1 MIKIAYMSLAVMFA
15 FVFNGCIPN
24 PLLPSR
30 YLARQ
35 TYITTYPNYQA
46 RGPEAHA
53 PDKILYLANNFD
65 YFQRDFDGNNLQD
78 QFQAELKRVLE
89 RYGFVIT
96 DDIGQASIVVKIS
109 QTKVNEGLMPPLLCG
124 MFRCYTYQNIFFTV
138 TFSKKDSEA
147 VKHYKAFQRDYM
159 WGDLEPRYD
168 NKNFIENITNKIAA
182 DINKFILNMDF

>member
-1 MIKIAYMSLAVMFA
+1 MIRIAYMFLVVMFA

-35 TYITTYPNYQA
+35 TYITAYPFYQA
-46 RGPEAHA
+46 GGSGVRA
-53 PDKILYLANNFD
+53 PDKILYLENNFD
-65 YFQRDFDGNNLQD
+65 YFRRDSDGNNLQD
-78 QFQAELKRVLE
+78 QFQAELEKVLG
-89 RYGFVIT
+89 RYGFAVT
-96 DDIGQASIVVKIS
+96 DDIVQASIVVKIS

-124 MFRCYTYQNIFFTV
+124 MFRCYTYQNILFTV

-159 WGDLEPRYD
+159 WGDLEPTYD
-168 NKNFIENITNKIAA
+168 NKNFIENITNKISA
-182 DINKFILNMDF
+182 DINKFILSMDF